1 MSGSTMDQLLQDF
14 KNHVSVIAQQLE
26 TSGKFNNRG
35 ELGNS
40 EQLFL
45 DNVLRKTLD
54 DSEWPT
60 VLFRLTTLL
69 NTLTKR
75 LVVVL
80 VDEFDTPTSCAVH
93 HGYFDDVCKSPRT
106 RCG

>member
-14 KNHVSVIAQQLE
+14 KNHVSIIAQRLE

-35 ELGNS
+35 ELGSS

-45 DNVLRKTLD
+45 DKVLKKMLD
-54 DSEWPT
+54 NSKWPT

-69 NTLTKR
+69 STLTKR

-80 VDEFDTPTSCAVH
+80 VNEYDTPTSCAVQ
-93 HGYFDDVCKSPRT
+93 HGCFNDVCKSPQT
-106 RCG
+106 R

>member
-1 MSGSTMDQLLQDF
+1 MDQLLQDF

-35 ELGNS
+35 ELGSS
-40 EQLFL
+40 EQVFL
-45 DNVLRKTLD
+45 DNVLKKTLG

-75 LVVVL
+75 LVVIL
-80 VDEFDTPTSCAVH
+80 VDEYDMPTSCAVQ
-93 HGYFDDVCKSPRT
+93 HGYIDDVCKSLRT
-106 RCG
+106 KCG